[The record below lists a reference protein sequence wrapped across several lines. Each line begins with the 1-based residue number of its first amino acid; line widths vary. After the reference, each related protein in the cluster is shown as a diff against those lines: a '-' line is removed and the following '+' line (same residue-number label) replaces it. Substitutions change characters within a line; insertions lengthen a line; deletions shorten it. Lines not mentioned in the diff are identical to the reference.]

1 MNKLS
6 IIISIL
12 LIMLFTACSSNG
24 IASAEEEQGP
34 SCNDITRQISYEYFY
49 GNNAQ
54 EQVCN
59 EYRRILSANGI
70 SANSTFAHNC
80 LPSCWQY

>member
-6 IIISIL
+6 IIISL
-12 LIMLFTACSSNG
+12 LFIMLFTACSSNG
-24 IASAEEEQGP
+24 IISVEEEQGP
-34 SCNDITRQISYEYFY
+34 SCHDIVYQISYEYAY

-59 EYRRILSANGI
+59 EYRRILSANGV
-70 SANSTFAHNC
+70 SANSTFARTCMPDCN
-80 LPSCWQY
+80 QY